1 MNTSN
6 DGLSIKNIIKA
17 SLSINNGDLERLFLC
32 KYARL
37 GMILINRIK
46 KTSLSYDLDVFYVKN
61 LWVI

>member
-1 MNTSN
+1 MER
-6 DGLSIKNIIKA
+6 
-17 SLSINNGDLERLFLC
+17 LERLFLC